1 MMARSAY
8 TVNFKWNAAV
18 WMVTSASMLFFAVSA
33 GAMLFYA
40 FRDYDAAA
48 LVGFF
53 VISIVG
59 LAAIFVS
66 EGYSPQCLEIGDD
79 SIVVLRRY
87 ADVVIR
93 RSEIVGIEP
102 VPARK
107 IRSAL
112 CVGGSC
118 GLFGFFGR
126 YYAKGIGGFDMYAT
140 QFDNLFLVTTVRRRY
155 VVGCAEP
162 ERLAHYLDARS

>member
-1 MMARSAY
+1 MVRSAY
-8 TVNFKWNAAV
+8 TVIFKWNAAV
-18 WMVTSASMLFFAVSA
+18 WMVTSALILFFAVSA
-33 GAMLFYA
+33 GLMLFYA
-40 FRDYDAAA
+40 LHDHDAAA

-53 VISIVG
+53 VISIIG
-59 LAAIFVS
+59 LAMIFIS
-66 EGYSPQCLEIGDD
+66 EGYSPQCLEIGDE

-93 RSEIVGIEP
+93 RSEIVSIEP

-107 IRSAL
+107 IRSAI

-126 YYAKGIGGFDMYAT
+126 YYVKGIGGFDMYAT

-155 VVGCAEP
+155 VVGCTEP
-162 ERLAHYLDARS
+162 ERLAHYFDARS

>member
-1 MMARSAY
+1 MVRSAY
-8 TVNFKWNAAV
+8 TVIFKWNAAV
-18 WMVTSASMLFFAVSA
+18 WMVTSALILFFAVSA
-33 GAMLFYA
+33 GIMLFYA
-40 FRDYDAAA
+40 FRDHDAAA

-53 VISIVG
+53 VISIIG
-59 LAAIFVS
+59 LATIFIS
-66 EGYSPQCLEIGDD
+66 EGYSPQCLEIGDE

-93 RSEIVGIEP
+93 RSEIVSIEP

-107 IRSAL
+107 IRSAI

-126 YYAKGIGGFDMYAT
+126 YYAKGIGEFDMYAT
-140 QFDNLFLVTTVRRRY
+140 QFDNLFLVTTVCRRY
-155 VVGCAEP
+155 VVGCTEP
-162 ERLAHYLDARS
+162 ERLAHYFDARS

>member
-1 MMARSAY
+1 MVRSAY
-8 TVNFKWNAAV
+8 TVIFKWNAAV
-18 WMVTSASMLFFAVSA
+18 WTVTSALMSFFAMSA
-33 GAMLFYA
+33 GIMLFYA

-53 VISIVG
+53 LISIVG

>member
-1 MMARSAY
+1 MVRSAY
-8 TVNFKWNAAV
+8 TVIFKWNAAV
-18 WMVTSASMLFFAVSA
+18 WTVTSASMSFFAMSA
-33 GAMLFYA
+33 GIMLFYA

-53 VISIVG
+53 LISIVG

>member
-1 MMARSAY
+1 MARSAY

-18 WMVTSASMLFFAVSA
+18 WTVTSASMLFFAVSA
-33 GAMLFYA
+33 GVMLFYA

-107 IRSAL
+107 IRSTL

-126 YYAKGIGGFDMYAT
+126 YYVKGIGGFDMYAT

-162 ERLAHYLDARS
+162 ERLAHYLDVRS

>member
-1 MMARSAY
+1 MERSAY
-8 TVNFKWNAAV
+8 TVIFKWNAAV
-18 WMVTSASMLFFAVSA
+18 WMVTSALILFFSVSA
-33 GAMLFYA
+33 GLMLFYA
-40 FRDYDAAA
+40 LHDHDAAA

-53 VISIVG
+53 VISIIG

-66 EGYSPQCLEIGDD
+66 EGYSPQCLEIGDE

-93 RSEIVGIEP
+93 RSEIVSIES

-107 IRSAL
+107 IRSAI
-112 CVGGSC
+112 CIGGSC
-118 GLFGFFGR
+118 ALFGFFGR
-126 YYAKGIGGFDMYAT
+126 YYAKGIGEFDIYAT
-140 QFDNLFLVTTVRRRY
+140 QFDNLFLVTTVCRKY

>member
-1 MMARSAY
+1 MVRSAY
-8 TVNFKWNAAV
+8 TVIFKWNAAV
-18 WMVTSASMLFFAVSA
+18 WTVTSALMLFFAVSA
-33 GAMLFYA
+33 GVMLFYA
-40 FRDYDAAA
+40 FRDHDAAA

-93 RSEIVGIEP
+93 RSEIVSVEP
-102 VPARK
+102 VSARK
-107 IRSAL
+107 IRSAV
-112 CVGGSC
+112 CIGGSC

-126 YYAKGIGGFDMYAT
+126 YYAKGVGGFDMYAT

-162 ERLAHYLDARS
+162 ERLAHYLDVRS

>member
-1 MMARSAY
+1 MVRSAY

-18 WMVTSASMLFFAVSA
+18 WMVTSASMSFFAVSA
-33 GAMLFYA
+33 GIMLFYA

-53 VISIVG
+53 LISIVG

-107 IRSAL
+107 IRSAV
-112 CVGGSC
+112 CIGGSC

-126 YYAKGIGGFDMYAT
+126 YYAKGIGRFDMYAT

>member
-18 WMVTSASMLFFAVSA
+18 WMVTSASMSFFAVSA
-33 GAMLFYA
+33 GIMLFYA

-79 SIVVLRRY
+79 CIVVLRRY

>member
-1 MMARSAY
+1 MVRSAY
-8 TVNFKWNAAV
+8 TVIFKWNAAV
-18 WMVTSASMLFFAVSA
+18 WTVTSALMLFFAVSA
-33 GAMLFYA
+33 GVMLFYA
-40 FRDYDAAA
+40 FRDHDAAA

-53 VISIVG
+53 VISIIG
-59 LAAIFVS
+59 MAAIFVS
-66 EGYSPQCLEIGDD
+66 EGYSPQCLEIGDE

-93 RSEIVGIEP
+93 RSEIVSVEP

-107 IRSAL
+107 IRSAV
-112 CVGGSC
+112 CIGGSC

-126 YYAKGIGGFDMYAT
+126 YYANGIGRFDMYAT
-140 QFDNLFLVTTVRRRY
+140 QFDNLFLVTTVCRRY

-162 ERLAHYLDARS
+162 ERLAHYLDVRS

>member
-1 MMARSAY
+1 MLRSAY
-8 TVNFKWNAAV
+8 TVIFKWNAAV
-18 WMVTSASMLFFAVSA
+18 WMVTSALILFFAVSA
-33 GAMLFYA
+33 GLMLFYA
-40 FRDYDAAA
+40 LHDHDAAA

-53 VISIVG
+53 VISIIG
-59 LAAIFVS
+59 LAMIFIS
-66 EGYSPQCLEIGDD
+66 EGYSPQCLEIGDE

-93 RSEIVGIEP
+93 RSEIVSIES

-107 IRSAL
+107 IRSAI
-112 CVGGSC
+112 CIGGSC

-126 YYAKGIGGFDMYAT
+126 YYAKGIGEFDMYAT

-155 VVGCAEP
+155 VVGCTEP
-162 ERLAHYLDARS
+162 ERLAHYFDARS

>member
-1 MMARSAY
+1 MERSAY
-8 TVNFKWNAAV
+8 TVIFKWNAAV
-18 WMVTSASMLFFAVSA
+18 WMITSALILFFSVSA
-33 GAMLFYA
+33 GLMLFYA
-40 FRDYDAAA
+40 LHDHDAAA

-53 VISIVG
+53 VISIIG

-66 EGYSPQCLEIGDD
+66 EGYSPQCLEIGDE

-93 RSEIVGIEP
+93 RSEIVSIES

-107 IRSAL
+107 IRSSI

-126 YYAKGIGGFDMYAT
+126 YYAKGIGEFDMYAT
-140 QFDNLFLVTTVRRRY
+140 QFDNLFLVTTVCRKY

>member
-1 MMARSAY
+1 MERSAY
-8 TVNFKWNAAV
+8 TVIFKWNAAV
-18 WMVTSASMLFFAVSA
+18 WMVTSALILFFSVSA
-33 GAMLFYA
+33 GLMLFYA
-40 FRDYDAAA
+40 LHDLDAAA

-53 VISIVG
+53 VISIIG

-66 EGYSPQCLEIGDD
+66 EGYSPQCLEIGDE

-93 RSEIVGIEP
+93 RGEIVSIES

-107 IRSAL
+107 IRSAI
-112 CVGGSC
+112 CIGGSC

-126 YYAKGIGGFDMYAT
+126 YYAKGIGEFDMYAT
-140 QFDNLFLVTTVRRRY
+140 QFDNLFLVTTVCRKY

-162 ERLAHYLDARS
+162 ERMAHYLDARS

>member
-1 MMARSAY
+1 MRFGTKMRRHS
-8 TVNFKWNAAV
+8 
-18 WMVTSASMLFFAVSA
+18 
-33 GAMLFYA
+33 
-40 FRDYDAAA
+40 
-48 LVGFF
+48 VGFF

-107 IRSAL
+107 IRSAV
-112 CVGGSC
+112 CIGGSC